1 MPHRLRRTV
10 PPRPVQSISTAPLSR
25 RVDQDTRLR
34 NYLISMSIRTACVA
48 LAGLFA
54 IWTPWIAAA
63 WVCVA
68 AAVLLPYPAVVYANT
83 IARRTHR
90 VELIAP
96 QRAIG
101 PGDSG
106 TRHLL

>member
-1 MPHRLRRTV
+1 MPRRSRRTP
-10 PPRPVQSISTAPLSR
+10 PPRPVQSVSTAPLNPR
-25 RVDQDTRLR
+25 IDQDARLR

-68 AAVLLPYPAVVYANT
+68 AAVLLPYPAVVYANNVD
-83 IARRTHR
+83 RRRHH

-96 QRAIG
+96 HRALG
-101 PGDSG
+101 AGDTDAG
-106 TRHLL
+106 HLF